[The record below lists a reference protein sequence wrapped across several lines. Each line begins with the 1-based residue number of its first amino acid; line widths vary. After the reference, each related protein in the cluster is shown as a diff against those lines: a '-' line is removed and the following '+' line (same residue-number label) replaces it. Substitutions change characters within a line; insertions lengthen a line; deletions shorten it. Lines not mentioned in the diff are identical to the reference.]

1 MSRLKYWIILIVI
14 SGLNNLFAQNEES
27 SFKAKFQVETLINAP
42 ITLITFPQKVVW
54 EISFISIKNIQISD
68 QENLSQA
75 NLEEWIKK

>member
-14 SGLNNLFAQNEES
+14 SGFNNLIAQNEES
-27 SFKAKFQVETLINAP
+27 SFKAKFQVETLKNAP
-42 ITLITFPQKVVW
+42 IKLILFPQKVVW
-54 EISFISIKNIQISD
+54 GISFISIKNIQISD

>member
-1 MSRLKYWIILIVI
+1 MILIVI

-27 SFKAKFQVETLINAP
+27 SFKAKFQVETLKNAP
-42 ITLITFPQKVVW
+42 IKLIPFPQKVVW
-54 EISFISIKNIQISD
+54 GISFISIKNIQISD

>member
-14 SGLNNLFAQNEES
+14 SGFNNLIAQNEES
-27 SFKAKFQVETLINAP
+27 SFKAKFQVETLKNAP
-42 ITLITFPQKVVW
+42 IKLIPFPQKVVW
-54 EISFISIKNIQISD
+54 IISFISIKNIQISD

>member
-14 SGLNNLFAQNEES
+14 SGFNNLIAQNEES
-27 SFKAKFQVETLINAP
+27 SFKAKFQVETLKNAP
-42 ITLITFPQKVVW
+42 IKQIPFPQKVVW

-75 NLEEWIKK
+75 TLEEWIKK